1 MPERWS
7 RTKVVNFFGN
17 EYCSEYAAQ
26 KAIEV
31 RKNHEILGKSERKKR
46 IRITDEVKQMVRY
59 IYEDDKV
66 SRIMA
71 GAKDNV
77 SLGKKVYAQKC
88 LLLCT
93 VKELYNHFVSKY
105 PEAKIKLT
113 SIYCLKPKWC
123 IQPGK
128 SGTHSLCVCAIHQN
142 VVLLCDAIDK
152 KHKQLL
158 QHLVCDTENKICMV
172 HRCQNCPGIDGLLNK
187 LMEMFSD
194 MDDEEPIHFQ
204 QWQST
209 DRTQIMTFFLPR
221 FEFLQLLAE
230 KLYHLSAHSNIAK
243 AQAAYLRHCKETL
256 KTNEC
261 LILADFA
268 ENYHFIVQNEIQSC
282 HWS

>member
-1 MPERWS
+1 
-7 RTKVVNFFGN
+7 
-17 EYCSEYAAQ
+17 
-26 KAIEV
+26 
-31 RKNHEILGKSERKKR
+31 
-46 IRITDEVKQMVRY
+46 MVRD
-59 IYEDDKV
+59 IYEDDEV
-66 SRIMA
+66 SRIMP
-71 GAKDNV
+71 GTKDKF
-77 SLGKKVYAQKC
+77 SLGNKVYAQKR

-105 PEAKIKLT
+105 PDAKIKLT
-113 SIYCLKPKWC
+113 SFYTLKPKWC

-128 SGTHSLCVCAIHQN
+128 SGTDSVCVCAIHQN
-142 VVLLCDAIDK
+142 IVLLCDAIDK
-152 KHKQLL
+152 KHNELL
-158 QHLVCDTENKICMV
+158 QHLVCDTENNICME

-209 DRTQIMTFFLPR
+209 DRTQIMTLSLPR

-230 KLYHLSAHSNIAK
+230 KLDHLSAHLYIAK
-243 AQAAYLRHCKETL
+243 AQAAYMRHRKETS

-268 ENYHFIVQNEIQSC
+268 ENYHFIVQDEIQSC
-282 HWS
+282 HWSKESCSLHPVVIYALCNNTLQSFSYCFIWMIWNMIQL